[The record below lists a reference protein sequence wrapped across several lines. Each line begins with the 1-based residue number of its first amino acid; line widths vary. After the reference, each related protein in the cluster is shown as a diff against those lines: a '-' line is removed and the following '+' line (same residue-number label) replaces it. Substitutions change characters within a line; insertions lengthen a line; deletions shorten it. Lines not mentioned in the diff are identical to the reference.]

1 MLMEN
6 EVFLSH
12 PIIIDNPTLHLSL
25 SSREEKSK
33 EAKLHEGTLSRICN
47 SRFRVDAGNISSL
60 LGNAGVHL

>member
-33 EAKLHEGTLSRICN
+33 EAKLHEGTLLRICN
-47 SRFRVDAGNISSL
+47 SRFRDAGNISSL

>member
-25 SSREEKSK
+25 SSREENLKK
-33 EAKLHEGTLSRICN
+33 QNFMRAHFQEFATP
-47 SRFRVDAGNISSL
+47 D
-60 LGNAGVHL
+60 LG